1 MISDDK
7 ATELFQSLGRL
18 EAGMSEIRKVL
29 PLVEKHEQVVK
40 AGQWIIIPA
49 LAALHLSFKHLLSR
63 L

>member
-7 ATELFQSLGRL
+7 VTELFMSLGRL
-18 EAGMSEIRKVL
+18 EASMLEIRKVV

-49 LAALHLSFKHLLSR
+49 LAALHLSLKHLLSR

>member
-7 ATELFQSLGRL
+7 VTELFQSLGRV
-18 EAGMSEIRKVL
+18 EASLLEIRKVV